1 MIITYPFLTSL
12 DGDVSA
18 GARFA
23 DVFRC
28 AARGAKVRVALAHS
42 DVACTLLGD
51 ALGFTPT
58 TGKAVLA

>member
-1 MIITYPFLTSL
+1 MLTYPFLASL
-12 DGDVSA
+12 NGDVSA

-42 DVACTLLGD
+42 DVACTLLSD
-51 ALGFTPT
+51 ALRFTPAP
-58 TGKAVLA
+58 GKAVLA